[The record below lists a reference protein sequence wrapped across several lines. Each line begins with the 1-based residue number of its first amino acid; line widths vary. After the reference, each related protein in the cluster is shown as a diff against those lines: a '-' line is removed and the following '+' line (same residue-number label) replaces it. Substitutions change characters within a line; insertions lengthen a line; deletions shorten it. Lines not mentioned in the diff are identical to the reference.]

1 MFLLN
6 IVIAKILP
14 TIFHTSDIQILHL
27 NPLTKMISIKQRS
40 CGQNKQNIYCVEVCG
55 APTKNIQK

>member
-6 IVIAKILP
+6 IVIEKKSP

-27 NPLTKMISIKQRS
+27 NPLTKMISMKHHS
-40 CGQNKQNIYCVEVCG
+40 CRQNEQNMYCVEICG
-55 APTKNIQK
+55 IPTKNIQK